1 MLSFPEFKRN
11 KQKYVI
17 FCELCVDKSEIEQL
31 NENSTK
37 VIGMI
42 SIDKVEEPIEEAA
55 AQPRTFTNFK
65 QLVKIHLG
73 SVIQKAALEDFRN
86 AGRVNKKR
94 NDRQKDR
101 RTEVHIEL
109 LPN

>member
-1 MLSFPEFKRN
+1 MKR
-11 KQKYVI
+11 
-17 FCELCVDKSEIEQL
+17 
-31 NENSTK
+31 
-37 VIGMI
+37 
-42 SIDKVEEPIEEAA
+42 A
-55 AQPRTFTNFK
+55 
-65 QLVKIHLG
+65 HLG

-109 LPN
+109 VPN